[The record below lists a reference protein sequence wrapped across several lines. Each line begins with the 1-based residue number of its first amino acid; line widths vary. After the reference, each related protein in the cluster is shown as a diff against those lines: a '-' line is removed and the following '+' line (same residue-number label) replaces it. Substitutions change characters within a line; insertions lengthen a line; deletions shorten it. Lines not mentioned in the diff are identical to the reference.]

1 MQRLCLYF
9 THKPA
14 PAWKCCRRFR
24 ARCGVYETT
33 LQCSLQ
39 KFPSL
44 LTEGGTKGVL
54 PPHLPT
60 IALSFMSLSAEPT
73 QSLRES
79 HPAGNML
86 RGQGSLSSSR
96 QYLWM
101 AEAQQCEVSAL
112 HADSTEGHVSET
124 PSPPQTPQHLVT
136 VTCFLS
142 LRKCHQAC
150 LLTVS
155 LDVCL
160 HAVSQIHPLYQDPA
174 NVDPEPA
181 LTAYVCLISS
191 VNTLCPHTVT
201 SSYPGG

>member
-1 MQRLCLYF
+1 MKQPYSAACRSSQVF
-9 THKPA
+9 SRRVA
-14 PAWKCCRRFR
+14 PR
-24 ARCGVYETT
+24 V
-33 LQCSLQ
+33 CS
-39 KFPSL
+39 
-44 LTEGGTKGVL
+44 

-60 IALSFMSLSAEPT
+60 IALSFMSSSAEPT